1 MKPNDLL
8 VDLQRFCNGLKLFL
22 NDSNQPQNRIA
33 CFVLKFKPFHVLLQ
47 PFLKFFM
54 MKKILKQLKIAKIN
68 PATSTGEKWMESKSD
83 LIHSISPVDGSK
95 IASVRTTSRA
105 EYDKAVQSAGK
116 AFESWRLMP
125 APKRGEIVRQI
136 GDELRKFKAPLGQ
149 LVSYEMGKSLQEGL
163 GEVQE
168 MIDICD
174 FAVGLSRQLYGL
186 TMHSERPG
194 HRMYEQYHP
203 LGIVGIISAFNFPVA
218 VWSWNT
224 MLAWVC
230 GDVCIW
236 KPSEK
241 APLCGIACQQI
252 ISNVFK
258 RNQVPEGVSCLI
270 NGGREVGEWLS
281 HDPRIPL
288 ISATGSTRMGKAI
301 GAAVGERLG
310 RSLLELGGNNAII
323 ISEHAD
329 LDMSLIGCVFGAV
342 GTAGQRCTSTRRLI
356 IHEKV
361 YKKFTE
367 KLVNAYKQIKI
378 GNPLDEKNHVGPLI
392 DKDAVAAYLQ
402 AIEAAKA
409 EGGKVL
415 VEGGVLKGKGYE
427 SGCYVK
433 PAVIEA
439 KNSFKIVQ
447 HETFAPILYLMKY
460 KTLDEAIAMQND
472 VPQGLSSAIMTLNM
486 RESEQFLSHAGSD
499 CGIANV
505 NIGTSG
511 AEIGGAFGGEKETGG
526 GRESGSDA
534 WKVYMRRQTNTI
546 NFTNKLPLAQG
557 IKFDL

>member
-1 MKPNDLL
+1 VKKLADCMHYNRVALSLPKTVHISSTCLPLRLIKICDMK
-8 VDLQRFCNGLKLFL
+8 FL
-22 NDSNQPQNRIA
+22 NA
-33 CFVLKFKPFHVLLQ
+33 LQ
-47 PFLKFFM
+47 L
-54 MKKILKQLKIAKIN
+54 QAKN
-68 PATSTGEKWMESKSD
+68 KGVSTGTKWLAAKAATISSY
-83 LIHSISPVDGSK
+83 SPVNGQLIGTVGS
-95 IASVRTTSRA
+95 ADANSYETLVSTA
-105 EYDKAVQSAGK
+105 QA
-116 AFESWRLMP
+116 AFLEWRNWP

-136 GDELRKFKAPLGQ
+136 GEALRANKQALGE

-174 FAVGLSRQLYGL
+174 FAVGLSRQLHGL

-218 VWSWNT
+218 VWSWNS

-230 GDVCIW
+230 GNVCIW

-241 APLCGIACQQI
+241 TPLCAVACQHI
-252 ISNVFK
+252 VAAVFK
-258 RNQVPEGVSCLI
+258 KNGVPEGVNCLLS
-270 NGGREVGEWLS
+270 GGREAGEWLS
-281 HDPRIPL
+281 KDARIPL
-288 ISATGSTRMGKAI
+288 LSATGSTRMGKAV
-301 GAAVGERLG
+301 ASTVAERLG

-323 ISEHAD
+323 ISPDAD
-329 LDMSLIGCVFGAV
+329 LDMALIGAVFGAV
-342 GTAGQRCTSTRRLI
+342 GTAGQRCTTTRRLI
-356 IHEKV
+356 IHQKV
-361 YKKFTE
+361 YNKFKD
-367 KLVNAYKQIKI
+367 KLVNAYQQLKI
-378 GNPLDEKNHVGPLI
+378 GNPLDQKNHVGPLI
-392 DKDAVAAYLQ
+392 DTDAVQFYLD
-402 AIEAAKA
+402 AIAQCKA
-409 EGGKVL
+409 EGGNFV

-433 PAVIEA
+433 PCIAEA
-439 KNSFKIVQ
+439 QNSFGIVQ

-460 KTLDEAIAMQND
+460 KTLDEAIALQNG
-472 VPQGLSSAIMTLNM
+472 VPQGLSSAIMTNNL
-486 RESEQFLSHAGSD
+486 REAERFLSHAGSD

-534 WKVYMRRQTNTI
+534 WKLYMRRQTNTI
-546 NFTNKLPLAQG
+546 NYTDKLPLAQG